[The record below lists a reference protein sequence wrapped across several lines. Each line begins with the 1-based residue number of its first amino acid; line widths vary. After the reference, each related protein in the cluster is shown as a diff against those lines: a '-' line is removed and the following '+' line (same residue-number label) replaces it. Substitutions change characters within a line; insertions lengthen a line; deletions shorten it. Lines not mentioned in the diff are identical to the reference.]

1 MRNSRELDL
10 VLFGATGFTG
20 RLTAE
25 YLVTANPTLRWGIA
39 GRSREKLE
47 RVRAEL
53 AAITPEAAALPIL
66 LGDSHDATAIGAIA
80 RRTRVVCSTVG
91 PYARWGS
98 PLIAACADA
107 GTSYCDLTGETDWVR
122 AMIDAHHARAVETGA
137 RIVPSCGFD
146 SIPSDLGVLV
156 LGEHFA
162 GRGQRLAEARLR
174 VLSIRGGA
182 SGGTIASGMAM
193 AERMRDPSVRR
204 LLADPY
210 SLNPAGER
218 SGPDRRERLR
228 PQRDPATGR
237 WLAPFIMAAANTRV
251 VRRSNALLSFPW
263 GRDFRYEEVRDT
275 GAGWKGLA
283 GALSLSAGLLGFFV
297 ALSTT
302 PTRALVSR
310 FLPSSGEGPD
320 LHARE
325 HGRFRVAID
334 GVADDGSRAR
344 VLVSADR
351 DPGYGATSI
360 MLGQSALCLAE
371 DTLPLR
377 TGFLTPATAMGAILV
392 DRLRKAN
399 IRFELQ
405 PA

>member
-1 MRNSRELDL
+1 
-10 VLFGATGFTG
+10 
-20 RLTAE
+20 
-25 YLVTANPTLRWGIA
+25 
-39 GRSREKLE
+39 
-47 RVRAEL
+47 
-53 AAITPEAAALPIL
+53 
-66 LGDSHDATAIGAIA
+66 
-80 RRTRVVCSTVG
+80 
-91 PYARWGS
+91 
-98 PLIAACADA
+98 
-107 GTSYCDLTGETDWVR
+107 
-122 AMIDAHHARAVETGA
+122 MIDAHHARAVETGA

-162 GRGQRLAEARLR
+162 GRGRRLAEARLR
-174 VLSIRGGA
+174 VLSMRGGA

-218 SGPDRRERLR
+218 SGPDRKERLR

-237 WLAPFIMAAANTRV
+237 WLGPFIMAAANTRV
-251 VRRSNALLSFPW
+251 VRRSNALLSFAW

-283 GALSLSAGLLGFFV
+283 GALSLSAGLLGFLA

-320 LHARE
+320 QHARE

-371 DTLPLR
+371 DTLPPR
-377 TGFLTPATAMGAILV
+377 TGFLTPATAMGATLV